1 MVQALAFLANP
12 AFWGGAAK
20 AVGMAAPL
28 AGAFG
33 GGGGSG
39 GTNTVVDVQQ
49 KVAQNQTVNIGSQS
63 DIADQ
68 LSYLMGQAPITEYP
82 QNTGADNAHIGELYS
97 AVMGYAMPQTGGVAD
112 SRYSPLTG
120 GLTPKKSGPNLNQI
134 LIYGGLAVAAWL
146 LLKRS

>member
-1 MVQALAFLANP
+1 MPLP
-12 AFWGGAAK
+12 AFIPALVDMGGKIAGSAAALK
-20 AVGMAAPL
+20 GL
-28 AGAFG
+28 SGSGGFSG
-33 GGGGSG
+33 GGG
-39 GTNTVVDVQQ
+39 TIVDVQQ

-68 LSYLMGQAPITEYP
+68 LSYLLGQAPITEYP